1 MRCTFL
7 LALVV
12 FVSPSADAQTRQQ
25 SGSPGWPCAG
35 NVDPSY
41 VRIAEATGGSVLM
54 FHPSE
59 VGGSAAELIS
69 SDRHRQ
75 TILRA
80 AGQVA
85 DGLYEYDV
93 PVDST
98 IESLY
103 LLVSMQCL
111 QVATVVTPSGEPLD
125 VAAPGV
131 EYHHFESIRLFVV
144 TKPAPGLWKVAMG
157 GSGMVSLTVKAKT
170 DLAFG
175 GVTFLQGGI
184 PLGGGSPAGKTLRAE
199 VALSGATRPI
209 GFRFVSPA
217 GASIRGFDLQPDDRA
232 DSDGHYAG
240 EVTTPGT
247 DFRVAVVGRDAN
259 GFPFLRVDG
268 RLFLAR

>member
-1 MRCTFL
+1 MRCTFF

-12 FVSPSADAQTRQQ
+12 FLTASADAQTRQQ
-25 SGSPGWPCAG
+25 SGNPGWPCAG
-35 NVDPSY
+35 NVDHSY
-41 VRIAEATGGSVLM
+41 AQIAEATGGSVLM

-59 VGGSAAELIS
+59 VGGSAAEMIA

-75 TILRA
+75 TLLRA

-98 IESLY
+98 IESVY

-111 QVATVVTPSGEPLD
+111 QVATVVTPSGETLD

-131 EYHHFESIRLFVV
+131 EYHHFESLRLFVIA
-144 TKPAPGLWKVAMG
+144 KPTPGLWKVTMG
-157 GSGMVSLTVKAKT
+157 GRGMVSLTVKAET

-175 GVTFLQGGI
+175 GVTFLQGRV
-184 PLGGGSPAGKTLRAE
+184 PLGGQSPAGKTLRAE

-209 GFRFVSPA
+209 GFHFVSAA
-217 GASIRGFDLQPDDRA
+217 GESIRAFDLQPDDRA
-232 DSDGHYAG
+232 DRDGHYAG

-247 DFRVAVVGRDAN
+247 DFRVAVVGRDTN
-259 GFPFLRVDG
+259 GFPFQRVEG
-268 RLFLAR
+268 RLFIAR